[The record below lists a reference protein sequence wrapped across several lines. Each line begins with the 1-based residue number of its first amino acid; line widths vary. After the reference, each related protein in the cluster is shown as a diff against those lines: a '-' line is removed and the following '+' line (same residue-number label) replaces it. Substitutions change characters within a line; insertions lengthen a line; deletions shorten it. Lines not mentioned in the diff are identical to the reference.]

1 MAKRVQEVAL
11 GTRTARLKLVGR
23 HKPYFRALTEGVHLG
38 YRRSTVAGKA
48 GSWLCRRHLGGTRY
62 KVHLLGAA
70 DDLPEKERPADGEA
84 VLTFDQAQA
93 TAREWA
99 RAEAA
104 GERRDKA
111 TEAATTVDAAVKAY
125 IATRKARGEAAGRDA
140 ELRLGHHVLSAPLAE
155 RALLDLSDE
164 DLAKWRAGL
173 QRGGRGA
180 PGKRSTAPLSP
191 GTLARLLNDLR
202 AALTAAARKARA
214 PADLHTIIKE
224 GLRAPEKPDRARPK
238 QVITDAD
245 ARKLV
250 AAAAA
255 HDPDFGALV
264 LFLATTGA
272 RFDQAA
278 RVTVADLQVDARRV
292 MVPTSAKGRGT
303 KQISHIPVPL
313 PDDAIGVLHQL
324 TAGRAGHEPLL
335 TRWHHRQVA
344 GDRVAGKLPS
354 WERDGRRPWTGAA
367 QMTRQWHAI
376 LAATGLPDDLVPYC
390 LRHSSI
396 VRGLRAGLPVS
407 LVAKVHDTSANM
419 IGAHYGAF
427 IVDATEDL
435 LRRAVVPM
443 APTQPACIR
452 AVQ

>member
-23 HKPYFRALTEGVHLG
+23 HKPYFRAITEGVHLG
-38 YRRSTVAGKA
+38 YRRSTVSGKA

-62 KVHLLGAA
+62 AVHLLGAA
-70 DDLPEKERPADGEA
+70 DDQPEKECPANGET

-93 TAREWA
+93 AAREWA
-99 RAEAA
+99 RVQAA
-104 GERRDKA
+104 GERNAKA
-111 TEAATTVDAAVKAY
+111 AAAVITVSIAVKAY
-125 IATRKARGEAAGRDA
+125 IASRKARAEAAGRDA
-140 ELRLGHHVLSAPLAE
+140 ELRLNHHVLAAPLADV
-155 RALLDLSDE
+155 ALLSLTDE
-164 DLAKWRAGL
+164 DLARWRTGL
-173 QRGGRGA
+173 ARGGRGA
-180 PGKRSTAPLSP
+180 PGKRSAAPLAP
-191 GTLARLLNDLR
+191 ATLARLLNDLR
-202 AALTAAARKARA
+202 AALTATARKDRV
-214 PADLHTIIKE
+214 PAEVHTVIKE
-224 GLRAPEKPDRARPK
+224 GLRAPETPDRARPK
-238 QVITDAD
+238 QVVTDAD
-245 ARKLV
+245 VRRL

-255 HDPDFGALV
+255 DHDPDFGALV

-278 RVTVADLQVDARRV
+278 RVTVADLQADARRV
-292 MVPTSAKGRGT
+292 MVPASAKGRGT

-313 PDDAIGVLHQL
+313 PDDAIGVLQQL
-324 TAGRAGHEPLL
+324 AAGRAGHEPLL

-344 GDRVAGKLPS
+344 GDRVAGKLPN
-354 WERDGRRPWTGAA
+354 WERDGRRPWTSAA
-367 QMTRQWHAI
+367 QMARQWRAI
-376 LAATGLPDDLVPYC
+376 LAATGLPDALVPYC

-443 APTQPACIR
+443 APTQPARLR
-452 AVQ
+452 AVP